1 MENQWVQWVPLFGF
15 GSVLTILMAIF
26 GVGIGLWLNATIA
39 YRNIND
45 KIERMGSRL
54 QSRLGSTIGGR
65 ESKLKSETGGLESRL
80 GGRIDKLG
88 GEVGE
93 LSTDVSV
100 IKVDLAVAKTD
111 LNWIRN
117 QLGGPAG

>member
-26 GVGIGLWLNATIA
+26 GVGIGLWRNANIA
-39 YRNIND
+39 HRNISDNID
-45 KIERMGSRL
+45 RV
-54 QSRLGSTIGGR
+54 
-65 ESKLKSETGGLESRL
+65 ESGLKSQMGELESRL
-80 GGRIDKLG
+80 GSRIDELG
-88 GEVGE
+88 AEVHQLEGEVRE

-111 LNWIRN
+111 LNWIRS